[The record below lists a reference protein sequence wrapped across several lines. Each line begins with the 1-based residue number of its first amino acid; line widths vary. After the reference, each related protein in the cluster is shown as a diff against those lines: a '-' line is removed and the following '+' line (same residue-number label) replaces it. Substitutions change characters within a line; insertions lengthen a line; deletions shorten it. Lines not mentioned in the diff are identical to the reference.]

1 MIPEPHSA
9 DRRIPAPMILLSRKR
24 RMPAKNLTFERNSS
38 QLNSRPVLLRFA
50 NLVSQTINH

>member
-9 DRRIPAPMILLSRKR
+9 DCRIPAPMVPLSRKR

-38 QLNSRPVLLRFA
+38 QLNSRPVLRFA
-50 NLVSQTINH
+50 NLVRQTINH